1 MTSDKMLDYILEKH
15 FSKQHPLS
23 EPVDSDVLTIPNL
36 YRYKFMVI
44 IYEISEVEPPVEE
57 GRKLLLEY
65 KFLNKET
72 KMRLKLAG
80 NRVPVNTMQLFH
92 FFVDDPSRSN

>member
-15 FSKQHPLS
+15 FSKPHLLS
-23 EPVDSDVLTIPNL
+23 QPVDSDVLTIPNL

-44 IYEISEVEPPVEE
+44 IYEISEVEPLVEE

-65 KFLNKET
+65 KFLNNEIKLG
-72 KMRLKLAG
+72 LKLACSH
-80 NRVPVNTMQLFH
+80 VPVNTMQLFH